1 MPNDDDVTEITSLK
15 ALMKLE
21 NLLIKSEF
29 QVDSIR
35 WCVICDIHPKFCM
48 SLGVWQGQFSV
59 AFYFNIDFFS
69 FTGKW
74 KLTSFSTF
82 SVSITCCSEIFS
94 MVKCGSA
101 SCLRTAENGF
111 NLGK

>member
-59 AFYFNIDFFS
+59 AFYFNIDFFFLYRKMETDFIFYLFS
-69 FTGKW
+69 FYY
-74 KLTSFSTF
+74 L
-82 SVSITCCSEIFS
+82 
-94 MVKCGSA
+94 
-101 SCLRTAENGF
+101 LQ
-111 NLGK
+111 